1 MREPAVRRLTTVELD
16 LVGVALTAAWLRD
29 FWTYDDRTDEHALA
43 EREVRQAAG
52 E

>member
-1 MREPAVRRLTTVELD
+1 
-16 LVGVALTAAWLRD
+16 VGVALTAAWLRD